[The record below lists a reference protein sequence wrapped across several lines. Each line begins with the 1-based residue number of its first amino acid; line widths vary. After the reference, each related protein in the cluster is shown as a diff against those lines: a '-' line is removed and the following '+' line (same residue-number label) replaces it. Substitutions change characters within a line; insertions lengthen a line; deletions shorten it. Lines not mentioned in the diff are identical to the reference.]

1 MRLGGYHRDVP
12 DEEARLPLVRRRPLR
27 PESRDW
33 YGPGDVAPYYP
44 NPMPHRTRVD
54 ELQRPNGGT
63 PRGYSR
69 SMSLDAY
76 PPPTMPMPPA
86 HLMRASTDVYK
97 KRPQFSVYEA
107 DEDDEDD
114 VRIPPMKPRGRH
126 PEPARPRR
134 RVQRPREPTP
144 ESTPPTESEE
154 DSESES
160 ESESEDDS
168 DDERIEVVVE
178 EHERGHKRHHRHHRR
193 PSPDDYLSSPDE
205 KRIPRRRDRIP
216 SPSTSDDREVRRY
229 RHASSE
235 RGSPDRRPALRRE
248 LTDTP
253 RYSLPTRFN
262 SVLDA
267 SRPPVASRRT
277 TKVIESR
284 EIVREGRP
292 RRLIETVEVS
302 RESSRRPPSI
312 AGSGFET
319 SRNSSRDRPR
329 IIRDCKGC
337 LDEVPAS
344 RCPKLECGHRMC
356 HSCLKKRFKQSM
368 TDAEQMPPTC
378 CTDEHIDLEHVD
390 KLFDPVFKKI
400 WNKKFVEASLK
411 NRLYCPS
418 RRCGEWIRPVD
429 IYHDR
434 DTGRKAAR
442 CERCN
447 TKVCVACNGRWHFG
461 GKCPRD
467 DETAKYLAQ
476 ARSEGR
482 KRCIKCGATSQLK
495 DGDNHAFCRCGAE
508 FCVVC
513 GEKPK
518 RCECPW
524 FDIDI
529 PDSDHEEKAITRRER
544 SEIQVFREGSTTEES
559 RGPRR
564 PRGKQPRP
572 QIYDEEVMLRQKE
585 DREDELVRR
594 PRYYAKDD
602 EYDVVGAPEP
612 PSSHYMEDSP
622 KRLGRRVVGGVPPS
636 PSQAEFERGSRVG
649 RGGYYGGRM
658 DRRKV
663 ERHAEDDP
671 YEMEPPGMRPPP
683 MGMPPPVMEGG
694 YRGGAGPLIVE
705 RDPNTY
711 DDDDS
716 YYSHSSRSRKGTR
729 RSDAR
734 KSSEL
739 AGLSGRNSGMGRIDV
754 WRKFVEPGDP
764 EGELGPAVVAV

>member
-12 DEEARLPLVRRRPLR
+12 DQEARLPLVRRRPLR
-27 PESRDW
+27 SESHDW
-33 YGPGDVAPYYP
+33 YGPGDVAPYYH

-86 HLMRASTDVYK
+86 PHLMRASTDVYK
-97 KRPQFSVYEA
+97 KRPQLSIYEA

-114 VRIPPMKPRGRH
+114 ERWPSMKPRGRI

-134 RVQRPREPTP
+134 RVQRREPTP
-144 ESTPPTESEE
+144 ESTPSTESEE
-154 DSESES
+154 ESES
-160 ESESEDDS
+160 ESESDSEDDS
-168 DDERIEVVVE
+168 DNDHIEVVVE
-178 EHERGHKRHHRHHRR
+178 EEEERKHRHHHHRHNRR
-193 PSPDDYLSSPDE
+193 PSPDDYLSSHDE
-205 KRIPRRRDRIP
+205 KRPPRRRNRIP
-216 SPSTSDDREVRRY
+216 SPSTSDDRQQIRRY

-248 LTDTP
+248 MTDTP
-253 RYSLPTRFN
+253 RYSLPTRFG
-262 SVLDA
+262 SVLDS

-277 TKVIESR
+277 QKVVESR
-284 EIVREGRP
+284 EIVRDGRP
-292 RRLIETVEVS
+292 RRIVETVEIS
-302 RESSRRPPSI
+302 RESSRRPPSM
-312 AGSGFET
+312 AGSAFGS
-319 SRNSSRDRPR
+319 SRNSSPDRPR
-329 IIRDCKGC
+329 SIRDCKVC

-344 RCPKLECGHRMC
+344 KCPKLECGHRMC

-368 TDAEQMPPTC
+368 TDSGQMPPTC
-378 CTDEHIDLEHVD
+378 CTEEPIGLEHVD

-400 WNKKFVEASLK
+400 WNKKFVEYSLK

-418 RRCGEWIRPVD
+418 RRCGEWIRPGE

-434 DTGRKAAR
+434 ESGRKTAR
-442 CERCN
+442 CDQCN
-447 TKVCVACNGRWHFG
+447 TKVCVSCNGRWHFQP
-461 GKCPRD
+461 KCPRD
-467 DETAKYLAQ
+467 EETARFLAKLRTEEQ
-476 ARSEGR
+476 
-482 KRCIKCGATSQLK
+482 KRCIRCDATAQLR
-495 DGDNHAFCRCGAE
+495 DGDNHALCRCGTE

-518 RCECPW
+518 RCDCPW
-524 FDIDI
+524 FDADI
-529 PDSDHEEKAITRRER
+529 PESDHEEKAITRRDR
-544 SEIQVFREGSTTEES
+544 SEIQVFREGSTTEDS

-572 QIYDEEVMLRQKE
+572 HVYDEEIILRQQD
-585 DREDELVRR
+585 DREDELMRR
-594 PRYYAKDD
+594 PRYN

-612 PSSHYMEDSP
+612 PTSHYAGDSP
-622 KRLGRRVVGGVPPS
+622 KRLGRRVVGGAPSS
-636 PSQAEFERGSRVG
+636 PSQPEFERGSRVG

-663 ERHAEDDP
+663 ERHPEDR
-671 YEMEPPGMRPPP
+671 YEMEPPAMRPPP
-683 MGMPPPVMEGG
+683 MGMPPPVLEEG

-716 YYSHSSRSRKGTR
+716 YYSHSSRSRKGRR

-739 AGLSGRNSGMGRIDV
+739 AGLSGRGSGMGRIDV

-764 EGELGPAVVAV
+764 EGELGPAVVAA